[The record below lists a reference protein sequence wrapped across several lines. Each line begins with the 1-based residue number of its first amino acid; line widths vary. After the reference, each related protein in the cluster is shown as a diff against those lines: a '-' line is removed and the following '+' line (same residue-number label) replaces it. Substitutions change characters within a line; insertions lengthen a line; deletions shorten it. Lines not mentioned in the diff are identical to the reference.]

1 MKEANKDTEVRRCSS
16 CKVKLALSMFEDG
29 SSSHVYKTCISCR
42 YKKKL
47 KYYCDLICAL
57 PDRIASTKRVGS
69 KKSKRNAN
77 KKSIDSSDTSPNPGS
92 SIPLQKKEGIDPLQ
106 GPTSICAC
114 ATPQSKWVP
123 VPFDPSI
130 KVVMA
135 SVVGNDFSPKSAQRQ

>member
-47 KYYCDLICAL
+47 KYYS
-57 PDRIASTKRVGS
+57 STKRVGS

-92 SIPLQKKEGIDPLQ
+92 SIPLQKKESIDPLQ
-106 GPTSICAC
+106 SPTSICAC